1 MLRSLFNKVAGL
13 KTRNFTEETPA
24 QVFYC
29 EFCAILQKTIFTE
42 NLQMT
47 AHADSSFSNKI
58 LSTDHTFFIFFLH
71 FLPFLIDNHN
81 YQSLFRNC
89 KEMKIFLL
97 LITII
102 YPKINMNVFKT
113 ICLGNNLPMRIR

>member
-1 MLRSLFNKVAGL
+1 MLRSLFKKVTGL
-13 KTRNFTEETPA
+13 KTRNLIEETPA
-24 QVFYC
+24 QVFCC
-29 EFCAILQKTIFTE
+29 EFCAILQKTIFTD

-47 AHADSSFSNKI
+47 APADSSFSTMI

-71 FLPFLIDNHN
+71 FLPFIIDNHN

-89 KEMKIFLL
+89 KEMRIYLH

-113 ICLGNNLPMRIR
+113 ICLGNNLPMCIR

>member
-1 MLRSLFNKVAGL
+1 
-13 KTRNFTEETPA
+13 
-24 QVFYC
+24 
-29 EFCAILQKTIFTE
+29 
-42 NLQMT
+42 MT

-71 FLPFLIDNHN
+71 FLPFLINNHN

-89 KEMKIFLL
+89 KEMEIFLL

-113 ICLGNNLPMRIR
+113 ICLGNNLPLRIR